1 MNCLILK
8 DGKQIFCNGGMHY
21 LICRRQLKMS
31 LSKFLQ
37 TGGIRIMSTD
47 YGIAIEFYGRI
58 TKTQNAIV
66 NRMLKEQPVY
76 MVVMPT
82 ETITRFR
89 AIKTLDLC

>member
-1 MNCLILK
+1 
-8 DGKQIFCNGGMHY
+8 
-21 LICRRQLKMS
+21 
-31 LSKFLQ
+31 
-37 TGGIRIMSTD
+37 MSTD